1 MWSRRSVLA
10 AGAAAV
16 VGLSGGL
23 GGCGFRPL
31 YGRSRQNDLS
41 TILSRVEIGPVRA
54 STTDDQDLARVGQQ
68 LHNYLLDGLS
78 PRGAQGEPFY
88 RLDVFISEGIS
99 SLAVQKSAVATRA
112 DLSLSASF
120 SLTSLRS
127 GRGLYSGSGR
137 ATASFNILSSEFATL
152 MAEKGAR
159 DRAARQL
166 SDDIRQKIAIFL
178 KSYSDSG

>member
-1 MWSRRSVLA
+1 MWSRRSVLRGGA
-10 AGAAAV
+10 VALVGVAGSLA
-16 VGLSGGL
+16 
-23 GGCGFRPL
+23 GCGFRPL
-31 YGRSRQNDLS
+31 YGRSRQHDLS
-41 TILSRVEIGPVRA
+41 AVLAQVEIGPIRA

-68 LHNYLLDGLS
+68 LHNNLLDGLA
-78 PRGAQGEPFY
+78 PRGARGEPIY
-88 RLDVFISEGIS
+88 RLDVIISEGIS

-120 SLTSLRS
+120 SLSSLRS

-137 ATASFNILSSEFATL
+137 ATASFNILNSEFATL